1 MPGANGSRC
10 PHCSSSLARL
20 GLNEL
25 MSDHPFDLVCFDDD
39 CPYYVRGWT
48 WMEQQYGVKASY
60 RYRVDATSG
69 FESPVPVWSA
79 EALRDSILPADAASD
94 VAA

>member
-1 MPGANGSRC
+1 MSGARGKIC
-10 PHCSSSLARL
+10 PHCHGPLHRL

-25 MSDHPFDLVCFDDD
+25 VCDHPFDLVCFNDD

-60 RYRVDATSG
+60 RYRVDAVSG
-69 FESPVPVWSA
+69 FETPVPVWSS
-79 EALRDSILPADAASD
+79 EALRDSILPDDATRDAA
-94 VAA
+94 A